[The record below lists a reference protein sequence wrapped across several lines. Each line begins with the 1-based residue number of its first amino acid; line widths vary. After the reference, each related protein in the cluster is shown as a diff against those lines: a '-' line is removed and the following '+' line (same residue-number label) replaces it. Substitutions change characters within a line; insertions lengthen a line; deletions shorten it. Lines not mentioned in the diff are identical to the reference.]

1 MLVELKNR
9 LQFYRRYAEI
19 LKIRNLVDQS
29 RVSAALFEK
38 RPVNKSQRS
47 DFSSEAVFNP
57 GPGFKLKV
65 LFRLLQPTRLINI
78 KSMTFQLAIQQRG
91 DQVVTPR
98 DDQVTGPADIN
109 NQTIWGG

>member
-1 MLVELKNR
+1 MGL
-9 LQFYRRYAEI
+9 
-19 LKIRNLVDQS
+19 
-29 RVSAALFEK
+29 K

-78 KSMTFQLAIQQRG
+78 KSMAFQLIVFLLSAPPSIAHRLG
-91 DQVVTPR
+91 LLGSGSLDPFWAVRLSASLRP
-98 DDQVTGPADIN
+98 
-109 NQTIWGG
+109 